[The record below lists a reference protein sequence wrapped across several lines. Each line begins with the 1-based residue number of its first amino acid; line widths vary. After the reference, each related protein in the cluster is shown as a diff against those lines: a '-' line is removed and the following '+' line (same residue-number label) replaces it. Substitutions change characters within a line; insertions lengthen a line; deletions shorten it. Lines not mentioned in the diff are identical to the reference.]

1 MPRVTKT
8 KPASQPEKKNLFFVV
23 QYAADDYVDSARGP
37 FVTETAAQKYAET
50 EFDLD
55 DGDIS
60 ICLVLKT
67 AKSQKPRV
75 LEWE

>member
-1 MPRVTKT
+1 MPRIKKT
-8 KPASQPEKKNLFFVV
+8 KPAQPVKKNLFFVA
-23 QYAADDYVDSARGP
+23 QCEEDDFAGSARGP
-37 FVTETAAQKYAET
+37 FQTESAAQKCAED

-67 AKSQKPRV
+67 AKAQKPRV